1 MDEQRKVVYSR
12 RQDILEGK
20 ELKRIMLEHLEDAVR
35 DLADSYTTNLGP
47 RSEWDLEGLRK
58 LLRSRFRFE
67 LNGDIDDGEGDLGEA
82 IYERIAKQYDEREA
96 EVGSQDMRRLE
107 RFLLLNAYDT
117 KWKDHLYAMDALKA
131 GIGMRAYAQE
141 DPKIKYKEEGYRM
154 FAQMLELVREEA
166 AGLIFNVQISHEA
179 EEQLGDIWDAEEFV
193 HEDFGGYEGHA
204 RQVEAGIEGSR
215 AERPEPIR
223 RDSPKVGRNDAC
235 PCGSGKKYK
244 KCCGRQ

>member
-1 MDEQRKVVYSR
+1 MRIFASDGSGMMQKLGMQEGEAIEHPWVTKAIENAQRKV
-12 RQDILEGK
+12 EG
-20 ELKRIMLEHLEDAVR
+20 ATSTS
-35 DLADSYTTNLGP
+35 ASSCWSTTTSP
-47 RSEWDLEGLRK
+47 TTSARS
-58 LLRSRFRFE
+58 S
-67 LNGDIDDGEGDLGEA
+67 
-82 IYERIAKQYDEREA
+82 
-96 EVGSQDMRRLE
+96 
-107 RFLLLNAYDT
+107 T
-117 KWKDHLYAMDALKA
+117 
-131 GIGMRAYAQE
+131 
-141 DPKIKYKEEGYRM
+141 
-154 FAQMLELVREEA
+154 
-166 AGLIFNVQISHEA
+166 IFNVQISHEA